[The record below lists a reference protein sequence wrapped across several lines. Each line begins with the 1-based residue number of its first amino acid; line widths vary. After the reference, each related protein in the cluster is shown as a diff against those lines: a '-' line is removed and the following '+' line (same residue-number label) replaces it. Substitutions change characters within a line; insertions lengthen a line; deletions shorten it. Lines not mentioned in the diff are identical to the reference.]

1 MSLNK
6 IYQYLNDIVLQKKM
20 QVEIMACERQS
31 NRTCA
36 ST

>member
-6 IYQYLNDIVLQKKM
+6 IYQYLNDTVIQNI
-20 QVEIMACERQS
+20 QVEIMAYERQS

>member
-6 IYQYLNDIVLQKKM
+6 IYQYLNDIVLQKM